1 MKKELLF
8 SGIGGQGVMNLGE
21 TLCSA
26 AIRAGYNA
34 TFSPTYGAAKRGGR
48 TMCQIIISTEVECQI
63 VSKADLMLIMDDSS
77 LLDYQGLMGEDGVL
91 VLSTLVDEVPAC
103 RCRKVLRVP
112 FIEKAQELGNSK
124 TANMIALG
132 YLAPFLDFI
141 PYEFLQDEVRKT
153 FAAKEKLIPLNL
165 EALKLGYELGKNAVS
180 AADM

>member
-26 AIRAGYNA
+26 AIKAGYNA

-77 LLDYQGLMGEDGVL
+77 LLDYQGVIGNDGVL
-91 VLSTLVDEVPAC
+91 ILSSLVDEKPMCHC
-103 RCRKVLRVP
+103 RRVYQVP
-112 FIEKAQELGNSK
+112 FVEKAQELGNTK

-132 YLAPFLDFI
+132 YIAPFLDFI
-141 PYEFLQDEVRKT
+141 PYEFLEEEVRKT
-153 FAAKEKLIPLNL
+153 FASKQNLIPLNL
-165 EALKLGYELGKNAVS
+165 KALQLGYELGKSAVS
-180 AADM
+180 NNM